1 MITLAIDQSSVQA
14 SAALLDGDSLLA
26 QRDWQDDRSRGSRLF
41 GCIDEM
47 LRQARVKAESLE
59 RFVVGV
65 GPGSY
70 TGLRTSIM
78 AARAMAMPGRKP
90 VLGVSSGDAIAERA
104 NAEYGERFVTVAG
117 DARRSQL
124 WFRHYELREGRMTPL
139 DAWMLASP
147 VSFGSICRPGFC
159 VATPDWPRL
168 CLFLEAE
175 MRRSG
180 IRVIAHSVLPQA
192 SILGRMAGNSAF
204 RGEAAEP
211 VYLHAAVAK
220 PAPAA

>member
-14 SAALLDGDSLLA
+14 SAALLDGDCLLA

-47 LRQARVKAESLE
+47 LLQARVKAESLE

-104 NAEYGERFVTVAG
+104 GVSKATIYRHWESRDEVLLDVIERC
-117 DARRSQL
+117 RNLSRE
-124 WFRHYELREGRMTPL
+124 ELER
-139 DAWMLASP
+139 
-147 VSFGSICRPGFC
+147 
-159 VATPDWPRL
+159 
-168 CLFLEAE
+168 
-175 MRRSG
+175 MRRMLTRRLEEG
-180 IRVIAHSVLPQA
+180 A
-192 SILGRMAGNSAF
+192 
-204 RGEAAEP
+204 
-211 VYLHAAVAK
+211 
-220 PAPAA
+220 